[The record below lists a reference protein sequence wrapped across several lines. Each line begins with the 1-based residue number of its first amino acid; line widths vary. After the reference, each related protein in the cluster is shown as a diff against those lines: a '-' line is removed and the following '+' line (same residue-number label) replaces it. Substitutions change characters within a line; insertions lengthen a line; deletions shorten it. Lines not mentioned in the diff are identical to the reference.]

1 MEYILMHKDIKVL
14 KFKLNDNGTFDNV
27 KEIYDISHIPFSTD
41 RDLNLN
47 HKAIVEWWNDRSI
60 PLSRNDYSLIKKVLP
75 NDDSLSLV
83 IKSHALSLDDQY
95 WIKKE
100 DEDISYEDISF
111 FSNDFNNDIGDI
123 LVGIKDS
130 GPVNYYSPDSTS
142 NGNLKK
148 RWKNINGVKY
158 LLKAGSKPNQYEIF
172 NEIIASKVMS
182 MLNIDHVDYEFM
194 VDEGHIYSAS
204 KNFISYNEDL
214 VSAYQLRYSKK
225 QNNHTSLYSHLL
237 AIYHELGIPDYRKKI
252 NQMLFIDYLLG
263 NEDRH
268 LNNFGV
274 IRDAKTLRFLRV
286 APIYDTGS
294 CLGYNL
300 TDNELNRLY
309 HVEWK
314 PFMSQHVRSQLELI
328 NDYSWVDIDVL
339 KSIPKEIDNL
349 LDKYEVYI
357 SPSRKEAINKFVT
370 RRISTILYHLDVDD
384 KLEDLAM
391 LNSLSVLEE
400 HIILYIKKKG
410 KLTDLNPLIKKTGN
424 SYITI
429 YRAISKLTKNG
440 LLKRVGSRK
449 TGYWI
454 LSI

>member
-1 MEYILMHKDIKVL
+1 MDMNYILMHKDVKVL
-14 KFKLNDNGTFDNV
+14 KFNLRDNCTFDKV
-27 KEIYDISHIPFSTD
+27 KDIYDISHIPFSTD
-41 RDLNLN
+41 RDINLN
-47 HKAIVEWWNDRSI
+47 HKAISEWWNERSI

-75 NDDSLSLV
+75 NDDSLSLM

-100 DEDISYEDISF
+100 DEDISYDDISF

-123 LVGIKDS
+123 LTGVKDT
-130 GPVNYYSPDSTS
+130 GPVDYYSPDSTS

-158 LLKAGSKPNQYEIF
+158 LLKAGSKPNQYEVF

-182 MLNIDHVDYEFM
+182 LLNIDHVDYELII
-194 VDEGHIYSAS
+194 DNGHIYSAS

-214 VSAYQLRYSKK
+214 VSAYQLRYSEK
-225 QNNHTSLYSHLL
+225 QNNHSSLYNHLL
-237 AIYHELGIPDYRKKI
+237 AIYHHLDIPDYRVKI
-252 NQMLFIDYLLG
+252 YQMLFIDYLLG

-274 IRDAKTLRFLRV
+274 IRDAKTLKFLRV

-300 TDNELNRLY
+300 TDEELNRLY

-314 PFMSQHVRSQLELI
+314 PFMSQHVTTQLQLI
-328 NDYSWVDIDVL
+328 DDFSWLDIDAL
-339 KSIPKEIDNL
+339 KTIPNEINAL
-349 LDKYEVYI
+349 LDKYDAYI
-357 SPSRKEAINKFVT
+357 SQSRKEAIKKFIT
-370 RRISTILYHLDVDD
+370 KRINNVLHYLDIDEV
-384 KLEDLAM
+384 LSF
-391 LNSLSVLEE
+391 NSLSILEE
-400 HIILYIKKKG
+400 EIINYIKKKG
-410 KLTDLNPLIKKTGN
+410 KLVDLDPLIKKTGN
-424 SYITI
+424 AYITI
-429 YRAISKLTKNG
+429 YRAVSRLTKAG
-440 LLKRVGSRK
+440 LIKRVGARK

-454 LSI
+454 LP